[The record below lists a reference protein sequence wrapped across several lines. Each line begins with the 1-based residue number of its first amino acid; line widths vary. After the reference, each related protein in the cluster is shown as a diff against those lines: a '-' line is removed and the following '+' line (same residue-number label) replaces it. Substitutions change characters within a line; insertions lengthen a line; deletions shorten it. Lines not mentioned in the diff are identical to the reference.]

1 MISIKP
7 KILIVDHDAT
17 NMELILIEHRL
28 SENKRIEEL
37 NDNAQK
43 CCSLID
49 SPMDATLQT
58 VKDNQILTASTA
70 AITTHQM
77 TQEEICNL
85 GRLNVVD
92 IPDSRVDPLI
102 KELNPNDKAT
112 EEQTFKSKV
121 GILKESNLIYERANP
136 QYLKVS
142 TNKELAFQNDL
153 KEKRAAELII
163 ANKEL
168 AFQNDEKEKRAAE
181 LIIANK
187 ELAFQNNLKEKRA
200 AELIIANK
208 ELAFQNDE
216 KEKRAAEL
224 IIANKELAFQNDLKE
239 KRAAELIIANK
250 ELAFQ
255 NDEKENRAA
264 ELIIA
269 NKELAFQ
276 NDEKEKRA
284 AELIETNTELTK
296 TNKELDRFVYS
307 VSHDLRSPLTS
318 ILGLISFIEEES
330 LETDTLEHAGMIRN
344 SVNRLDEFIK
354 NILSYSRNNRTDLN
368 IVQIPLQ
375 KTVSEIV
382 NSLRSVKEA
391 EGIHF
396 EIDIKE
402 QQPFYSDLLRLDTIL
417 ENLVSNAI
425 KYQKTN
431 HSNGFVKII
440 GQSNHKKL
448 VLSIIDNGIGIKT
461 KHHEKIFD
469 MFFRIAGK
477 NNGSGIGLYI
487 VKDTIQILQG
497 SIEVHSEEG
506 KGAVFNITLKNLKP

>member
-70 AITTHQM
+70 AINTHQM

-121 GILKESNLIYERANP
+121 GILKESNLVYERANP

-142 TNKELAFQNDL
+142 T
-153 KEKRAAELII
+153 
-163 ANKEL
+163 
-168 AFQNDEKEKRAAE
+168 
-181 LIIANK
+181 
-187 ELAFQNNLKEKRA
+187 
-200 AELIIANK
+200 
-208 ELAFQNDE
+208 
-216 KEKRAAEL
+216 
-224 IIANKELAFQNDLKE
+224 NKELAFQNDLKE

>member
-121 GILKESNLIYERANP
+121 GILKESNLVYERANP

-142 TNKELAFQNDL
+142 T
-153 KEKRAAELII
+153 
-163 ANKEL
+163 
-168 AFQNDEKEKRAAE
+168 
-181 LIIANK
+181 
-187 ELAFQNNLKEKRA
+187 
-200 AELIIANK
+200 
-208 ELAFQNDE
+208 
-216 KEKRAAEL
+216 
-224 IIANKELAFQNDLKE
+224 
-239 KRAAELIIANK
+239 NK

>member
-142 TNKELAFQNDL
+142 T
-153 KEKRAAELII
+153 
-163 ANKEL
+163 
-168 AFQNDEKEKRAAE
+168 
-181 LIIANK
+181 
-187 ELAFQNNLKEKRA
+187 
-200 AELIIANK
+200 
-208 ELAFQNDE
+208 
-216 KEKRAAEL
+216 
-224 IIANKELAFQNDLKE
+224 NKELAFQNDLKE